1 MLLIAALASRALAQ
15 SAHRVGIAVVALDLF
30 DDLDTRRYAHATK
43 KIAPRAD
50 GEYGFDAE
58 DLLRAADTLCPCEQC
73 TGLVVGAG
81 FEDCPD
87 LLARLSRGRKLYG
100 DSPETVARLKH
111 PASFFGLL
119 DGLGVPHPAIAF
131 DAPDDLEGWLIKRCG
146 GSGGGHVTTAT
157 ETPVSVGSYY
167 SGAHYYQRLTLGRS
181 VSVLFLA
188 DGKRASVVGFNQQ
201 WKAHRASSGAQTSAA
216 TGAAATSAT
225 AHAAPYAAA
234 TYVYGGAINRVMLG
248 QGLQSEIADRLDR
261 LVAETGMVGLNGMD
275 FLLTAEAGG
284 VGGDDYS
291 VLEINPRPPATLDLY
306 DPDFPLFQWH
316 LRACCGELPPK
327 RPPVQLPVA
336 VRAHAIVYA
345 QNDLMIAPDTH
356 FAPWCSD
363 IAPPGSVI
371 VRGAPVCTVHAEGRE
386 PNSVMRS
393 LRARE
398 QLVDI
403 ALWKKV
409 A

>member
-15 SAHRVGIAVVALDLF
+15 SAHRAGVAVVALDLF
-30 DDLDTRRYAHATK
+30 GDVDTRRYARATQ
-43 KIAPRAD
+43 KIAPRGD
-50 GEYGFDAE
+50 GVYGFDAE
-58 DLLRAADTLCPCEQC
+58 DLLRAADTLCPSEQC

-87 LLARLSRGRKLYG
+87 LLTRLSRGRKLYG
-100 DSPETVARLKH
+100 NTPDTVARLKH

-119 DGLGVPHPAIAF
+119 DGLGMPHPRIAF
-131 DAPDDLEGWLIKRCG
+131 DAPDDLESWLIKRCG
-146 GSGGGHVTTAT
+146 GSGGGHVSAATAT
-157 ETPVSVGSYY
+157 AASGAGSYH
-167 SGAHYYQRLTLGRS
+167 SAAHYYQRLTLGRS

-188 DGKRASVVGFNQQ
+188 NGERASVVGFNQQ
-201 WKAHRASSGAQTSAA
+201 WKANRAASCAA
-216 TGAAATSAT
+216 S
-225 AHAAPYAAA
+225 
-234 TYVYGGAINRVMLG
+234 TYLYGGAINRVMLG
-248 QGLQSEIADRLDR
+248 QVLQSEIADRLDR
-261 LVAETGMVGLNGMD
+261 LVSETGMVGLNGMD
-275 FLLTAEAGG
+275 FLLT
-284 VGGDDYS
+284 GGDDYS

-306 DPDFPLFQWH
+306 DADFPLFEWH
-316 LRACCGELPPK
+316 LRACGGELPPQ
-327 RPPVQLPVA
+327 RPPTQLPFM

-345 QNDLMIAPDTH
+345 QNNVTIAPDTQ

-371 VRGAPVCTVHAEGRE
+371 MRGTPVCTVHAEGCE

-403 ALWKKV
+403 ALWKK
-409 A
+409 AA